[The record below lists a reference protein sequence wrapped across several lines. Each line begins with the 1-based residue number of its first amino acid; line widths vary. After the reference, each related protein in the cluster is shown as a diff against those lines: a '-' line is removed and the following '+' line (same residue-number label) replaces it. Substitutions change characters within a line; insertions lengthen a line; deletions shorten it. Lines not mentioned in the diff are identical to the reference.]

1 MARHVVMERP
11 GDPEGAV
18 LVRDG
23 FSFVALVVPVLWLL
37 WHRMWFAAL
46 GAFALVALATISGW
60 PIGLPGLIVAAE
72 LAVAAWVA
80 LEGGAMRVSAL
91 EAQGYRQAGVI
102 HAATAMEAEIRWA
115 AAERPA
121 PALAPAASPVAVG
134 FAASG
139 AGAFPVFSP
148 ARG

>member
-23 FSFVALVVPVLWLL
+23 FSVVALILPVMWLL
-37 WHRMWFAAL
+37 WHRLWFAAL
-46 GAFALVALATISGW
+46 GAFALVALATMIGW
-60 PIGLPGLIVAAE
+60 RIGLPGLIVAAE

-91 EAQGYRQAGVI
+91 AAKGYRETGVI
-102 HAATAMEAEIRWA
+102 HAATAAEAEIRWA
-115 AAERPA
+115 AAERPV
-121 PALAPAASPVAVG
+121 PALGPAASPVAAG